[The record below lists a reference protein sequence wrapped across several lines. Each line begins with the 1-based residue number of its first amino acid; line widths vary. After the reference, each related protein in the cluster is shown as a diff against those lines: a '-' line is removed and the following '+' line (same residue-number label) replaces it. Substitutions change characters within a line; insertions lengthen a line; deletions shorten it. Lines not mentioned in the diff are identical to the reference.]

1 MTFYKALFVI
11 NLLCLI
17 LSCVTGNLCGIC
29 LNVVA
34 LVLLGAT
41 IHEESK

>member
-1 MTFYKALFVI
+1 MTSCKALFAI

-17 LSCVTGNLCGIC
+17 LSCATGNLCGIC

-34 LVLLGAT
+34 LVLLGIT